1 MWFMVMILTIGP
13 HEIIIKPYDIYDN
26 QIMCLAWK
34 SDAER
39 ETGVPMACIQLRD
52 V

>member
-1 MWFMVMILTIGP
+1 MWFMVMILVIGNGD
-13 HEIIIKPYDIYDN
+13 IIIKPYDIYDS

-39 ETGVPMACIQLRD
+39 ETGVTMACVQLRD
-52 V
+52 I